1 VSSACGSAKSGA
13 RLAPSVGDG
22 VPRRQGGPA
31 ALPPALRRPLGITAV
46 LAAVVVAVLAVHL
59 SGDTTAGWLDRWA
72 SRSVEAQPSQPGTP
86 AWLVATV
93 GDPLVTVVLDGLLAG
108 AFLVLGRRRLAVVAI
123 AGFGLTGVA
132 TTLLKPVVDRTI
144 HGHHLAYPS
153 GHTAAGT
160 VLALVAALLVVDR
173 LRAGRL
179 PGLLIVLT
187 GAGAAGAAM
196 GWSQVVLDVHY
207 LTDTLGGFCTAV
219 AVVPATALLVDRL
232 AARRGGTEG
241 FTTTKATVTR

>member
-1 VSSACGSAKSGA
+1 
-13 RLAPSVGDG
+13 
-22 VPRRQGGPA
+22 
-31 ALPPALRRPLGITAV
+31 
-46 LAAVVVAVLAVHL
+46 
-59 SGDTTAGWLDRWA
+59 
-72 SRSVEAQPSQPGTP
+72 
-86 AWLVATV
+86 
-93 GDPLVTVVLDGLLAG
+93 
-108 AFLVLGRRRLAVVAI
+108 
-123 AGFGLTGVA
+123 
-132 TTLLKPVVDRTI
+132 
-144 HGHHLAYPS
+144 
-153 GHTAAGT
+153 